1 MVTDFTRMSVYK
13 HPMRSNLVCAGTIF
27 QYDFV
32 NESNVRMFLLLDLL
46 TLKQH
51 SLNVLITWKNH
62 GVAHSLSPVFR

>member
-1 MVTDFTRMSVYK
+1 
-13 HPMRSNLVCAGTIF
+13 
-27 QYDFV
+27 
-32 NESNVRMFLLLDLL
+32 MFLLLDLL